1 MDSVILIASLNATA
15 SGVTDTT
22 KPAVRGSI
30 GKYATRT
37 VNFLQLNIN
46 GTEKKCAELSD
57 ILNENNIHVACLQ
70 ETRLNSKLHFNVKG
84 YTTIRKD
91 RVSGAGG
98 GIVFLVKTPEIKYIE
113 ILPTSNTSS
122 STEAQAINILLPNH
136 TIMLG
141 DQLEDL
147 ADDLNLTILNT
158 GENTYVSKTN
168 GTASALDISAISYAS
183 ANNAHWKVLD
193 AAISDH
199 FPVLTTLPI
208 VQEPTTQEKLS
219 WNFRKANWNG
229 FTQELENLC
238 SDLPKHN
245 DAEKLLRLFTNCF
258 QKAAK
263 HHISRG
269 KRKNN
274 WIPFWKD
281 PNIKD
286 LIQERDSI
294 GQELQRN
301 DNEELKRNF
310 IEVSYR
316 VEELILENKK
326 EKWAELCSK
335 LDPRKGASKYWNLLK
350 VLNSSYI
357 SIPKTLQSNIISIDG
372 EKCKNK

>member
-1 MDSVILIASLNATA
+1 MRCYGCIIPDVIISRDQ
-15 SGVTDTT
+15 SQDE
-22 KPAVRGSI
+22 PAVRGSV

-46 GTEKKCAELSD
+46 GTQKKCAELSD

-84 YTTIRKD
+84 YATIRKD

-98 GIVFLVKTPEIKYIE
+98 GIAFLVKTPEIKYIE

-122 STEAQAINILLPNH
+122 STEAQAINILLSND
-136 TIMLG
+136 TITLVNVYHPDNSPIDTNILQDLASTSADTKMIWGDFNARSPSWGCKILDSKG

-168 GTASALDISAISYAS
+168 GTALALDIFAISYAS

-208 VQEPTTQEKLS
+208 VQEPTTQEKWS
-219 WNFRKANWNG
+219 RKFRKANWDG

-245 DAEKLLRLFTNCF
+245 DAEKLLRLFTSCIK
-258 QKAAK
+258 KAAK
-263 HHISRG
+263 HHIPRG
-269 KRKNN
+269 KRGNN
-274 WIPFWKD
+274 WIPF
-281 PNIKD
+281 
-286 LIQERDSI
+286 
-294 GQELQRN
+294 
-301 DNEELKRNF
+301 
-310 IEVSYR
+310 
-316 VEELILENKK
+316 
-326 EKWAELCSK
+326 
-335 LDPRKGASKYWNLLK
+335 
-350 VLNSSYI
+350 
-357 SIPKTLQSNIISIDG
+357 
-372 EKCKNK
+372 